1 VAGFADSYLWLYV
14 FCYHASQFMPNHSI
28 APTMLPPARS
38 HWIRQIA
45 ARMAYQMPLK
55 AVGTAAFMLLFFWA
69 YFGVL
74 RNPLFPVT
82 EMPLIFIDA
91 WIPVSGLAFP
101 VYASL
106 WVYASLPA
114 ALLREIQPLVH
125 FGIWMAALCLFCL
138 GIFWLFP
145 TGVPPAGIDWSLYPE
160 MAMIKDVDASG
171 NACPSLHVASA
182 VFAAIWLA
190 RIARAM
196 GGRRWVSGLIW
207 LHCLAI
213 LWSTMATRQHVAL
226 DVLAGALTGAV
237 FGLLSLRQALRSAS
251 AGDL

>member
-1 VAGFADSYLWLYV
+1 MHRF
-14 FCYHASQFMPNHSI
+14 Q
-28 APTMLPPARS
+28 APP
-38 HWIRQIA
+38 WYRQIA
-45 ARMAYQMPLK
+45 RRMAILWPLK
-55 AVGTAAFMLLFFWA
+55 ALGTAAFMMLFFWA
-69 YFGVL
+69 YFAVL
-74 RNPLFPVT
+74 RNPLAPVT
-82 EMPLIFIDA
+82 MMPLTWLDTA
-91 WIPVSGLAFP
+91 IPITALAFP
-101 VYASL
+101 FYASL
-106 WVYASLPA
+106 WVYASLPVA
-114 ALLREIQPLVH
+114 FMQEIRAMLL
-125 FGIWMAALCLFCL
+125 FGLWMAVMCLLCL
-138 GIFWLFP
+138 GIFWLLP

-160 MAMIKDVDASG
+160 MAIIKDVDASG